1 MDLAALAIFVE
12 AVQAGSIAG
21 AARRLGIGSMAASR
35 GLAALEQEVGAR
47 LVHRTTRSLSPT
59 TAGEA
64 FLPHARAMLE
74 AQANGFAAVRPNEA
88 GLTGMLRI
96 TASAAFGRKVVA
108 PMIPGFMRAH
118 PALQVELLMTD
129 EQVDIVARGIDVAVR
144 IAKLRDNHLVARKL
158 AGNPRRLVAAPA
170 YLVVHG
176 TPQRTAQLAA
186 HQCLLPTNM
195 THWDMVHAGRRTR
208 QRVGGAFSANSI
220 EAIHQACLG
229 GLGIANLSS
238 WDVEPAIR
246 SGALVEIELED
257 GVPEPLAIWAVY
269 PTAQLV
275 PAKVRAFI
283 DALEGAL
290 RKIPAGDEAPPRQ
303 KGAGFDKNGER
314 FPG

>member
-1 MDLAALAIFVE
+1 
-12 AVQAGSIAG
+12 
-21 AARRLGIGSMAASR
+21 
-35 GLAALEQEVGAR
+35 
-47 LVHRTTRSLSPT
+47 
-59 TAGEA
+59 
-64 FLPHARAMLE
+64 MLE
-74 AQANGFAAVRPNEA
+74 AQANGIAAVRPNEA

-158 AGNPRRLVAAPA
+158 ADNPRRLVASPA
-170 YLVVHG
+170 YLAEQG
-176 TPQRTAQLAA
+176 TPQRVEDLAA

-195 THWDMVHAGRRTR
+195 THWEFVRGSKRIR

-238 WDVEPAIR
+238 WDVDPAIR
-246 SGALVEIELED
+246 SGALVAIELED
-257 GVPEPLAIWAVY
+257 GMPDPLAIWAVY

-283 DALEGAL
+283 DALDRAL
-290 RKIPAGDEAPPRQ
+290 GKLLVTRDAPSGQ
-303 KGAGFDKNGER
+303 KGG
-314 FPG
+314 

>member
-1 MDLAALAIFVE
+1 MDLAELAIFVE
-12 AVQAGSIAG
+12 SVQAGSIAG
-21 AARRLGIGSMAASR
+21 AARRLGIGAMAASR

-47 LVHRTTRSLSPT
+47 LVHRTTRSLAPT

-74 AQANGFAAVRPNEA
+74 AQAEGLAAVRPSAA
-88 GLTGMLRI
+88 GLSGMLRI

-108 PMIPGFMRAH
+108 PMIPAFMRAH
-118 PALQVELLMTD
+118 PALQVELLVTD

-158 AGNPRRLVAAPA
+158 ADNPRRLVAAPA
-170 YLVVHG
+170 YLAERG
-176 TPQRTAQLAA
+176 TPRRVEDLAA
-186 HQCLLPTNM
+186 HHCLLPSNV
-195 THWDMVHAGRRTR
+195 THWEFIQLGKPVR
-208 QRVGGAFSANSI
+208 QRIEGPFTANSI

-238 WDVEPAIR
+238 WDVDPAIR
-246 SGALVEIELED
+246 SGALVEIALED
-257 GVPEPLAIWAVY
+257 GVADPLAIWAVY

-283 DALEGAL
+283 QALADALHASV
-290 RKIPAGDEAPPRQ
+290 
-303 KGAGFDKNGER
+303 ER
-314 FPG
+314 

>member
-1 MDLAALAIFVE
+1 MDLAELAIFVE

-21 AARRLGIGSMAASR
+21 AARRLGIGAMAASR

-47 LVHRTTRSLSPT
+47 LVHRTTRALSPT

-74 AQANGFAAVRPNEA
+74 AQANGIAAVRPSGA
-88 GLTGMLRI
+88 GLAGMLRI

-158 AGNPRRLVAAPA
+158 ADNPRRLVASPA
-170 YLVVHG
+170 YLAERG
-176 TPQRTAQLAA
+176 MPQRIEDLAE
-186 HQCLLPTNM
+186 HHCLLPTNHS
-195 THWDMVHAGRRTR
+195 HWAFVQAGKRIR
-208 QRVGGAFSANSI
+208 QRVAGPFTANSI

-238 WDVEPAIR
+238 WDVDPAIR
-246 SGALVEIELED
+246 SGALVDIPLED
-257 GVPEPLAIWAVY
+257 GISDPLAIWAVY

-275 PAKVRAFI
+275 PPKVRAFI
-283 DALEGAL
+283 DALDQAL
-290 RKIPAGDEAPPRQ
+290 RKVLAA
-303 KGAGFDKNGER
+303 N
-314 FPG
+314 

>member
-74 AQANGFAAVRPNEA
+74 AQANGIAAVRPNEA

-158 AGNPRRLVAAPA
+158 ADNPRRLVASPA
-170 YLVVHG
+170 YLAEQG
-176 TPQRTAQLAA
+176 TPQRIEDLTA
-186 HQCLLPTNM
+186 HQCLLPTHM
-195 THWDMVHAGRRTR
+195 THWEFVQGGKRVR

-238 WDVEPAIR
+238 WDVDAAIR
-246 SGALVEIELED
+246 RGALVEIELTD
-257 GVPEPLAIWAVY
+257 GVPDPLAIWAVY
-269 PTAQLV
+269 PSTQLV

-283 DALEGAL
+283 DALDRAL
-290 RKIPAGDEAPPRQ
+290 HKVLIGDEAPRGQ
-303 KGAGFDKNGER
+303 KGG
-314 FPG
+314 

>member
-1 MDLAALAIFVE
+1 MDLAELAIFVE

-21 AARRLGIGSMAASR
+21 AARRLGIGAMAASR

-74 AQANGFAAVRPNEA
+74 AQANGIAAVRPNEA

-108 PMIPGFMRAH
+108 PMIPGFMHAH

-158 AGNPRRLVAAPA
+158 ADNPRRLVASPA
-170 YLVVHG
+170 YLAERG
-176 TPQRTAQLAA
+176 TPQRIEELAA

-195 THWDMVHAGRRTR
+195 THWEFAQGGKRVR

-238 WDVEPAIR
+238 WDVDPAIR
-246 SGALVEIELED
+246 SGALVEVELAD
-257 GVPEPLAIWAVY
+257 GVPDPLAIWAVY

-283 DALEGAL
+283 DALDRAL
-290 RKIPAGDEAPPRQ
+290 GKVLVTNEAPTGQ
-303 KGAGFDKNGER
+303 KGG
-314 FPG
+314 

>member
-35 GLAALEQEVGAR
+35 GLAALEHEVGAR

-74 AQANGFAAVRPNEA
+74 AQANGIAAVRPNEA

-158 AGNPRRLVAAPA
+158 ADNPRRLVASPA
-170 YLVVHG
+170 YLAEQG
-176 TPQRTAQLAA
+176 TPLDIEDLTA
-186 HQCLLPTNM
+186 HQCLLPTHM
-195 THWDMVHAGRRTR
+195 THWEFVQGGKRVR
-208 QRVGGAFSANSI
+208 QRVGGAFRANSI

-238 WDVEPAIR
+238 WDVDAAIR
-246 SGALVEIELED
+246 SGALVEIELTD
-257 GVPEPLAIWAVY
+257 GVPDPLAIWAVY
-269 PTAQLV
+269 PSTQLV

-283 DALEGAL
+283 DALDRAL
-290 RKIPAGDEAPPRQ
+290 RKVLIGDEAPRGQ
-303 KGAGFDKNGER
+303 KGG
-314 FPG
+314 

>member
-1 MDLAALAIFVE
+1 MDLAELAIFVE

-21 AARRLGIGSMAASR
+21 AARRLGIGAMAASR

-47 LVHRTTRSLSPT
+47 LVHRTTRALSPT

-74 AQANGFAAVRPNEA
+74 AQANGIAAVRPNEA
-88 GLTGMLRI
+88 GLTGMLRV

-129 EQVDIVARGIDVAVR
+129 EQVDIAARGIDVAVR

-158 AGNPRRLVAAPA
+158 ADNPRRLVASPA
-170 YLVVHG
+170 YLAEQG
-176 TPQRTAQLAA
+176 TPQRIEDLAA

-195 THWDMVHAGRRTR
+195 THWEFVRDGKRIR
-208 QRVGGAFSANSI
+208 QRVGGAFTANSI

-238 WDVEPAIR
+238 WDVDPAIR
-246 SGALVEIELED
+246 SGALVDIPLED
-257 GVPEPLAIWAVY
+257 GISDPLAIWAVY

-283 DALEGAL
+283 DALDQAL
-290 RKIPAGDEAPPRQ
+290 RKVLAAD
-303 KGAGFDKNGER
+303 
-314 FPG
+314 

>member
-1 MDLAALAIFVE
+1 MDLAELAIFVE
-12 AVQAGSIAG
+12 AVQVGSLAG
-21 AARRLGIGSMAASR
+21 AARRLGIGAMVASR
-35 GLAALEQEVGAR
+35 RLAALEQEVGAR
-47 LVHRTTRSLSPT
+47 LVHRTTRSLSLT

-74 AQANGFAAVRPNEA
+74 AQANGIAAVRPSEA

-96 TASAAFGRKVVA
+96 TTSAAFGRKVVA

-118 PALQVELLMTD
+118 PTLQVELLMTD

-158 AGNPRRLVAAPA
+158 ADNPRRLVASPA
-170 YLVVHG
+170 YLAEQG
-176 TPQRTAQLAA
+176 TPRGIEDLIA
-186 HQCLLPTNM
+186 HQCLLPTHM
-195 THWDMVHAGRRTR
+195 THWAFVQGSKRVR

-220 EAIHQACLG
+220 EAIHQVCLG

-238 WDVEPAIR
+238 WDVDAAIR
-246 SGALVEIELED
+246 SGALVEIELTD
-257 GVPEPLAIWAVY
+257 GVPDPLAIWAVY

-283 DALEGAL
+283 DALDHAL
-290 RKIPAGDEAPPRQ
+290 RRVL
-303 KGAGFDKNGER
+303 
-314 FPG
+314 PGT

>member
-64 FLPHARAMLE
+64 FLPHARIMLE
-74 AQANGFAAVRPNEA
+74 AQANGIAAVRPNEA

-158 AGNPRRLVAAPA
+158 ADNPRRLVASPA
-170 YLVVHG
+170 YLAEQG
-176 TPQRTAQLAA
+176 TPQRVEDLAA

-195 THWDMVHAGRRTR
+195 THWEFVRGSKRIR

-238 WDVEPAIR
+238 WDVDPAIR
-246 SGALVEIELED
+246 SGALVAIELED
-257 GVPEPLAIWAVY
+257 GMPDPLAIWAVY

-283 DALEGAL
+283 DALDRAL
-290 RKIPAGDEAPPRQ
+290 GKLLVTRDAPSGQ
-303 KGAGFDKNGER
+303 KGG
-314 FPG
+314 

>member
-1 MDLAALAIFVE
+1 MDLAELAIFVE
-12 AVQAGSIAG
+12 SVQAGSIAG
-21 AARRLGIGSMAASR
+21 AARRLGIGAMAASR

-47 LVHRTTRSLSPT
+47 LVHRTTRSLAPT

-74 AQANGFAAVRPNEA
+74 AQAEGLAAVRPSAA
-88 GLTGMLRI
+88 GLSGMLRI

-108 PMIPGFMRAH
+108 PMIPAFMRAH
-118 PALQVELLMTD
+118 PALQVELLVTD

-158 AGNPRRLVAAPA
+158 AENPRRLVAAPA
-170 YLVVHG
+170 YLAERG
-176 TPQRTAQLAA
+176 TPRRMEDLAA
-186 HQCLLPTNM
+186 HHCLLPSNVP
-195 THWDMVHAGRRTR
+195 HWEFIQLGKHIR
-208 QRVGGAFSANSI
+208 QRIEGPFTANSI

-238 WDVEPAIR
+238 WDVDPAIR
-246 SGALVEIELED
+246 RGALVEIALED
-257 GVPEPLAIWAVY
+257 GVADPLAIWAVY

-283 DALEGAL
+283 QALADALHASV
-290 RKIPAGDEAPPRQ
+290 
-303 KGAGFDKNGER
+303 ER
-314 FPG
+314 

>member
-1 MDLAALAIFVE
+1 MDFAALAIFVE

-21 AARRLGIGSMAASR
+21 AARRLGIGAMAASR

-74 AQANGFAAVRPNEA
+74 AQANGIAAVRPNEA

-158 AGNPRRLVAAPA
+158 ADNPRRLVASPA
-170 YLVVHG
+170 YLVEQG
-176 TPQRTAQLAA
+176 TPQRVEDLAA

-195 THWDMVHAGRRTR
+195 THWEFVRGGKRIR

-238 WDVEPAIR
+238 WDVDPAIR
-246 SGALVEIELED
+246 SGALVAIELED
-257 GVPEPLAIWAVY
+257 GMPDPLAIWAVY

-283 DALEGAL
+283 DALDRAL
-290 RKIPAGDEAPPRQ
+290 GKLLVTRDAPSGQ
-303 KGAGFDKNGER
+303 KGG
-314 FPG
+314 